1 MINLQLIKNFFVIIV
16 AIFIIAILFVPKNKS
31 VSQEKFAGEIYNRS
45 TSKLLEKKESPN
57 LKETEPIKKENIE
70 PQQPTLT
77 KFTFYTSINTIPS
90 EFIAIKTNLT
100 DANFVIVSTDNIL
113 KKENKSKKP
122 QVHKTAK
129 PQIDKTKIKNIDN
142 NIITQKPIEISTNT
156 QTNRTD
162 IKEEDFSYSIL
173 NDIIKN
179 NLKTYFYADNF
190 KNSSDVAVGIYS
202 ITPYKEYHILKF
214 QVKNNSTSYFFIG
227 NVEIKR
233 TSKLIICKKYFD
245 SIVAKNKTL
254 EGIILAPEFSK
265 NDKVKFKLYESGNKN
280 RAYEIIIKIP

>member
-1 MINLQLIKNFFVIIV
+1 MISIQLIKNIVIIIIAV
-16 AIFIIAILFVPKNKS
+16 FILFIILLSQNKNIT
-31 VSQEKFAGEIYNRS
+31 QEKFDGEIYNHS
-45 TSKLLEKKESPN
+45 TSKLLKTKEEPN
-57 LKETEPIKKENIE
+57 LKDSLEKTKLLVHTEKNDGLDELSTTKADKQIQNIVIATNTVSKKQDGITKTTKKIKKDKVSIISKGEKEEKKDSPTITTKE
-70 PQQPTLT
+70 P
-77 KFTFYTSINTIPS
+77 
-90 EFIAIKTNLT
+90 
-100 DANFVIVSTDNIL
+100 
-113 KKENKSKKP
+113 KKEEVFN
-122 QVHKTAK
+122 
-129 PQIDKTKIKNIDN
+129 
-142 NIITQKPIEISTNT
+142 
-156 QTNRTD
+156 
-162 IKEEDFSYSIL
+162 YSIL
-173 NDIIKN
+173 NDIIKAN
-179 NLKTYFYADNF
+179 QKTYFYADNF